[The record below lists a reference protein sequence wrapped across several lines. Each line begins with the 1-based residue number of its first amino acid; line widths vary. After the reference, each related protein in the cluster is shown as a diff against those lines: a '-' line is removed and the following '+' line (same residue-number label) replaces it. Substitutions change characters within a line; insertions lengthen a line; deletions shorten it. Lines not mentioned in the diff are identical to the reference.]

1 MNLLDE
7 LVAEV
12 AQRPRRPV
20 DHLQCH
26 GFEPCGRCWW
36 CTDGQR
42 GRYIVGTGRY
52 VDVTHGSRQAVVV
65 LQNGAVPFRPE
76 ELARPYLRRAFAEGR
91 RPRGMGARRVPWQ
104 RQALAHLSLLPPRY
118 FVGGGV
124 VGEWCYVDI
133 DSAYPSIYSRLALDC
148 VWRPCDDRPVLGVGN
163 MVFPRSPEVASEK
176 SIQRAVG
183 GILRST
189 QIAEMHNGRTSLRS
203 TVSWSQFLAPDLWGV
218 IMWTLHAVAR
228 MAIDEFGAVMWD
240 TDGGVVPL
248 ERAQPLRE
256 AIADRF
262 HLASKREHE
271 GPGLVWG
278 VKHWQ
283 IGPDATRQ
291 GGPRRVL
298 AADNRVLR
306 PSPAVVE
313 CLTEALT

>member
-1 MNLLDE
+1 MTLLDD

-12 AQRPRRPV
+12 ARRPRRLV

-26 GFEPCGRCWW
+26 GATQCGRCWR

-42 GRYIVGTGRY
+42 GRYISGTGRY
-52 VDVTHGSRQAVVV
+52 VDVTHGSHRSVII
-65 LQNGAVPFRPE
+65 LQDGEVPFRVE
-76 ELARPYLRRAFAEGR
+76 ELARPYLRRAFEIGR
-91 RPRGMGARRVPWQ
+91 RPRGMGAKRVPWQ
-104 RQALAHLSLLPPRY
+104 RQALSHLQLLPPRY

-148 VWRPCDDRPVLGVGN
+148 VWRPCDDRPVLGMGQ
-163 MVFPRSPEVASEK
+163 MRFPDCPELEAEK
-176 SIQRAVG
+176 SVQRVVG

-189 QIAEMHNGRTSLRS
+189 QIAELHNGRTELRS
-203 TVSWSQFLAPDLWGV
+203 TISWSTFLAPDLWGV
-218 IMWTLHAVAR
+218 MMWALHSIAR

-248 ERAQPLRE
+248 DRAQALRD

-271 GPGLVWG
+271 GPGQVWG

-283 IGPDATRQ
+283 IGDEATIQR
-291 GGPRRVL
+291 GPRRVL
-298 AADNRVLR
+298 RADDRVLR
-306 PSPAVVE
+306 PSQAVVE
-313 CLTEALT
+313 CLREALT